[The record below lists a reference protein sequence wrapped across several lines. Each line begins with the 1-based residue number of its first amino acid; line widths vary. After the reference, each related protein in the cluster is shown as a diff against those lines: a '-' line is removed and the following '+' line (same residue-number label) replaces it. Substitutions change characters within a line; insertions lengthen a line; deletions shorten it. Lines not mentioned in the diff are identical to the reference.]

1 MATETRERLYPR
13 TEAQIKADIAEA
25 RQRLAASIEQLSRDA
40 QPKSLKNNA
49 IDQARAF
56 ADTQYRTVK
65 GEFVDDNGVRVDRVG
80 MIAGAALGVAV
91 TLLTLR
97 GIVNAGHKRKVRR
110 IATKELAA
118 LTGGPVKVT
127 IKKRGGPVA

>member
-25 RQRLAASIEQLSRDA
+25 RQRLTASIEQLSRDA

-127 IKKRGGPVA
+127 IKKRG